1 MREVYITC
9 FAFLI
14 TLNVL
19 ISLSRGSSHYND
31 RDEIYT
37 TKLKQRRKISPL
49 KKRLLGNLPLLKHAV
64 KKWTINRED
73 WSKER
78 RKIAH
83 QTTFVSRDRRFKITQ
98 ENIKRDHSARTSNP
112 LTSNHGVG
120 FVDRKPRPRSSLH
133 KKEIERFKEVL
144 RKRIKVKPRQEIEFL
159 EDNQDTGA
167 KQDQFESPRYQ
178 EVTANDN
185 SDNRD
190 QNGFSNNYVTVIDN
204 IDGKDTDSYSTLSSD
219 EAKNEYT
226 SVENSI
232 SEGANEESQL
242 LGKEVDDVLGAL
254 TKADSRLNQGTSAG
268 MPQAQGGLALKQ
280 PPSSYSDNKGN
291 DVEIIDQNKE
301 DGKNS
306 QNRPPDDVTVIEDN
320 EDDNSN
326 EETRPILSKPV
337 WDAIQQVQRNFTYQQ
352 QIAQSN
358 EATQNEEAANETYAP
373 TNLPLP
379 EPLPESRNVTRPS
392 HALSYLE
399 NTLKMFDGSNTQT
412 YYHNTTKETEPIHTK
427 DNGQKL
433 FLTGSAEEGP
443 EGTPT
448 EGDHPPIPSP
458 STHFDNLQHDVS
470 KVKLHWYNQNGMFK
484 PKPAS
489 NSLFSFSNQSNETAF
504 KIDND
509 NSNDLH
515 IKPWHIN
522 ANANK
527 TDQQDEGDQS
537 PNIGV
542 SFPPPSESENEVNSN
557 SGPPGS
563 VGVKRPTNDFVSSK
577 VHSSE
582 QNVNYRP
589 EAVKADQFY
598 MNSMSTNES
607 NLPAQRGPQST
618 TGAQDDVTII
628 EEEPASSEP
637 FGKVRDGNETVL
649 FQDRYTS
656 QRKPPAESEKTY
668 GSPSNEHLVQE
679 NSASQFSR
687 FRQGNSTFPWDLGT
701 NKTVLFQDRF
711 TSQRKPHA
719 ESKYAYGSPP
729 NKQSVQENSAGQFS
743 GSRQGSS
750 TFPWEL
756 GTKDGSLY
764 QIDKPATQRIDKP
777 SKQRY
782 NSENITPYNGRQPE
796 HGQNPFITSQDNE
809 QNQQQMKIVR
819 VVSKLGVPL
828 QVNIGNHSLDSWS
841 KEYQSLKEKLTDLHG
856 QTQGI
861 SSPAQS
867 TSYRNNPAFK
877 DTQQMMK
884 QVSRFPSLF
893 VGRESDQKG
902 IGRDKGMFFKDLKG
916 DGKAG
921 NWGNVG
927 GHMNAD
933 YLPYKPNEDT
943 ASSVSVLPG
952 ASSRK
957 IFAVRLE
964 NSKDVVG
971 NVRSIQVENQ
981 TLSIA
986 PNSSNLQNKMPYKEG
1001 ANGSDTEKL
1010 VNGPLEENNGS
1021 VNFVNQRLA
1030 SRLRSTGSM
1039 QLRDTSD
1046 SSPSNH
1052 DGQSSHQ
1059 VLMSYFG
1066 NETDLRK
1073 RLHSNVDNQTESQ
1086 NDNNALKG
1094 QTIQLDNKTTTTSM
1108 ESVGIKTKQFS
1119 SIPLARGD
1127 ANHTEF
1133 VLPKQ
1138 GINGSK
1144 EESLTKYL
1152 EDFITLVSSG
1162 VTAPSNELNR
1172 TTPTPSESESFS
1184 SAPKPPPETVL
1195 ASEASKKENVTDLKN
1210 RVIIVVS
1217 PKSLRDLMKNRS
1229 RNSSRPAV
1237 HKGIPVM
1244 VEKAK
1249 NSSSNLTVS
1258 SANKTVVNVQ
1268 SQYKNVTTNATIHNQ
1283 VQLRPSLKIANESSN
1298 KENVTSKSEND
1309 DLNMLYRDELKSLEI
1324 SLSRDFMSSWIYY
1337 QRSFDQMGI
1346 TPSMLRSGIAN
1357 LGSAQRLKRVF
1368 KKALAGTDLNV
1379 LVVGGSISAGGG
1391 LEKDRGNVEGVYHKA
1406 FSDWWNNTVTP
1417 ITASQLKI
1425 SAVAIGGTDSEYFS
1439 YCIKNYMRS
1448 LPDIVIWELAANDY
1462 KRYTG
1467 REFAPAKPLE
1477 QLIRIILSL
1486 PSNPALILVNF
1497 FAGNYYKTAVGQDCP
1512 DSEDEGG
1519 LSIAQHYKLT
1529 SLRWRNVICSQENGK
1544 KLDLKKLFS
1553 SDGYHPSLLGHAQ
1566 MSALLIS
1573 YVKGVF
1579 EQTISQEMILLRNRT
1594 LQSEQ
1599 HDVLPALAQPIF
1611 DDPATPKPLCW
1622 TLLTPDYDQKLRNTL
1637 PDLEF
1642 TEATGFQ
1649 FANISHWPI
1658 RRDRLRCLKAIQTG
1672 AMLKMKFIVPT
1683 PENKGD
1689 YNGTFKRELAVTT
1702 HNSFGGMGT
1711 LWLDGAQNDARIIQE
1726 NKGQRRTQVDVL
1738 TRKLTPGVHTV
1749 TVSALQPGFC
1759 LSAVAVL

>member
-1 MREVYITC
+1 MREVFITS

-19 ISLSRGSSHYND
+19 LPLSRGSSHYND

-37 TKLKQRRKISPL
+37 SKLKQRRKVSPL
-49 KKRLLGNLPLLKHAV
+49 KKRLFGTFPLQKPAV

-73 WSKER
+73 RRKER

-83 QTTFVSRDRRFKITQ
+83 QATFGSSDRRFKIMQ
-98 ENIKRDHSARTSNP
+98 ENSKRVHSTSGSNP
-112 LTSNHGVG
+112 LADNNGVG

-144 RKRIKVKPRQEIEFL
+144 RKRIKVKPRQEIELL

-167 KQDQFESPRYQ
+167 KQDQFESPRYE

-185 SDNRD
+185 SDNGN

-254 TKADSRLNQGTSAG
+254 TKADSRLNQDAG
-268 MPQAQGGLALKQ
+268 AKMPQPQSGLAFKQ
-280 PPSSYSDNKGN
+280 TPLPYSDKGA

-306 QNRPPDDVTVIEDN
+306 QNRPPEDVTVIEDN
-320 EDDNSN
+320 EDVNPN

-337 WDAIQQVQRNFTYQQ
+337 WDAIQQVQRNFTYQH

-358 EATQNEEAANETYAP
+358 AGTQNEEAANETYTP

-379 EPLPESRNVTRPS
+379 ELLTGSKNVTRPS
-392 HALSYLE
+392 HALSDLE

-412 YYHNTTKETEPIHTK
+412 YYHNTTKETEHIHTK
-427 DNGQKL
+427 GNGQKL

-443 EGTPT
+443 ETTPI

-458 STHFDNLQHDVS
+458 STHFDHLQNGDVS
-470 KVKLHWYNQNGMFK
+470 KLHWYNQNGMFK
-484 PKPAS
+484 SKPAS
-489 NSLFSFSNQSNETAF
+489 NSSFSFNSPRNGTAF
-504 KIDND
+504 KIDHAN
-509 NSNDLH
+509 NNDLH
-515 IKPWHIN
+515 IKPWNIN
-522 ANANK
+522 DNANK
-527 TDQQDEGDQS
+527 TDQKDEGDQS
-537 PNIGV
+537 PNIGA
-542 SFPPPSESENEVNSN
+542 SFPPPSGSGNVVNSN
-557 SGPPGS
+557 SGQPGS
-563 VGVKRPTNDFVSSK
+563 VGIERPTNDFVSSN

-582 QNVNYRP
+582 QNVNHRP
-589 EAVKADQFY
+589 EAGRAAQFY
-598 MNSMSTNES
+598 MNSMSTNAS
-607 NLPAQRGPQST
+607 NFPAQRVPQGTSIT
-618 TGAQDDVTII
+618 QDDVTII
-628 EEEPASSEP
+628 EKEPASSEP
-637 FGKVRDGNETVL
+637 FGKERDGNKTVL
-649 FQDRYTS
+649 FQDRFTF
-656 QRKPPAESEKTY
+656 QRKPHAESEYTY
-668 GSPSNEHLVQE
+668 GSPSYEHLVQE
-679 NSASQFSR
+679 NSASQFSG
-687 FRQGNSTFPWDLGT
+687 FHL
-701 NKTVLFQDRF
+701 
-711 TSQRKPHA
+711 
-719 ESKYAYGSPP
+719 
-729 NKQSVQENSAGQFS
+729 
-743 GSRQGSS
+743 GSS

-756 GTKDGSLY
+756 GSKDASLY
-764 QIDKPATQRIDKP
+764 QIDKPSTQRIGKP
-777 SKQRY
+777 STQRY
-782 NSENITPYNGRQPE
+782 SSENIMPYNGKQPE
-796 HGQNPFITSQDNE
+796 HGQPVFITSQDNE
-809 QNQQQMKIVR
+809 QNQQQMKGVGAM
-819 VVSKLGVPL
+819 SKLGVPL
-828 QVNIGNHSLDSWS
+828 QVNRGNHSLDSWS
-841 KEYQSLKEKLTDLHG
+841 KEYQSLKEKLTDLYG
-856 QTQGI
+856 QTQGN

-867 TSYRNNPAFK
+867 ASYRNNPAFK

-884 QVSRFPSLF
+884 KVSRFHSLF
-893 VGRESDQKG
+893 VGRDSDQKG
-902 IGRDKGMFFKDLKG
+902 IGRDKEMFFKDLKG
-916 DGKAG
+916 DVKAG
-921 NWGNVG
+921 NWGKADG
-927 GHMNAD
+927 AMNTD
-933 YLPYKPNEDT
+933 YLPYITNED
-943 ASSVSVLPG
+943 PENDRG

-957 IFAVRLE
+957 ISAVRFE
-964 NSKDVVG
+964 NSKDVIG
-971 NVRSIQVENQ
+971 NVRSIQMANE
-981 TLSIA
+981 TL
-986 PNSSNLQNKMPYKEG
+986 LMPIKDS

-1010 VNGPLEENNGS
+1010 ANGPLEENNENA
-1021 VNFVNQRLA
+1021 NFVNQRLA
-1030 SRLRSTGSM
+1030 SRLRTTDSM
-1039 QLRDTSD
+1039 QLRDTSH

-1073 RLHSNVDNQTESQ
+1073 RLHPNDDNQTELQ
-1086 NDNNALKG
+1086 NANNALKG
-1094 QTIQLDNKTTTTSM
+1094 QTFQLDNKTTTTGAK
-1108 ESVGIKTKQFS
+1108 SVGIKTKEFS
-1119 SIPLARGD
+1119 LIHLARGD
-1127 ANHTEF
+1127 ANHTDF
-1133 VLPKQ
+1133 DLPKQ
-1138 GINGSK
+1138 GINVSKEEK

-1162 VTAPSNELNR
+1162 VTAPSHELNR
-1172 TTPTPSESESFS
+1172 TTPSSLEGESSS
-1184 SAPKPPPETVL
+1184 SAPKPPPETVF

-1229 RNSSRPAV
+1229 RNSSQPAV
-1237 HKGIPVM
+1237 NKGIPVM
-1244 VEKAK
+1244 VDKTR
-1249 NSSSNLTVS
+1249 NSTIKLNAN
-1258 SANKTVVNVQ
+1258 ANKTVVNVQ
-1268 SQYKNVTTNATIHNQ
+1268 PQYKNMTTNATTHNH
-1283 VQLRPSLKIANESSN
+1283 VQLRPSVKIANDSSN

-1337 QRSFDQMGI
+1337 QRSLDQMGI

-1462 KRYTG
+1462 KRYAG
-1467 REFAPAKPLE
+1467 RDFAPAKPLE

-1486 PSNPALILVNF
+1486 PSNPALILANF
-1497 FAGNYYKTAVGQDCP
+1497 FRGNYYKTAVGQDCP

-1519 LSIAQHYKLT
+1519 LSIAQYYKLT
-1529 SLRWRNVICSQENGK
+1529 SLSWRNVICSQEDGK
-1544 KLDLKKLFS
+1544 ELDLKKLFS

-1599 HDVLPALAQPIF
+1599 HDILPSLAQPMF

-1672 AMLKMKFIVPT
+1672 AMLKMKFIVPS

-1689 YNGTFKRELAVTT
+1689 YNASFKRDLAVTT

-1711 LWLDGAQNDARIIQE
+1711 LWLDGDQNDARIIQE
-1726 NKGQRRTQVDVL
+1726 QHGQRRTQVDVL
-1738 TRKLTPGVHTV
+1738 TRKLKPGVHTV
-1749 TVSALQPGFC
+1749 TVYALQPGFC